1 MRNTSEP
8 EKEPEKTTTDQADA
22 DVRAA
27 LQKSAG
33 KTAVG
38 KAAVAETARD
48 AITAA
53 TGGWRAQIEAVVP
66 SILFIV
72 SLVITGEVNL
82 SVIAPIGFSVLA
94 ILLRFIQKQD
104 VTASFGGLI
113 GVLVAAGLSLWSGQG
128 KNYFVVGLWT
138 SAIFAVVFLIS
149 MLVKRP
155 IAGVIVNLLADK
167 PEEES
172 ADDVPWFKDRVK
184 FRKALLV
191 TAVWVAMF
199 ILRLSV
205 QLPLYLSGEEVA
217 LGIWRLALGIPVFI
231 PVVLFSWVVLRSWVE
246 SARIKLS

>member
-1 MRNTSEP
+1 MNDKTESG
-8 EKEPEKTTTDQADA
+8 KEPEKTAENQSDA

-38 KAAVAETARD
+38 KVAVAETAKD

-94 ILLRFIQKQD
+94 ILLRVVQKQD
-104 VTASFGGLI
+104 FTASLGGLI
-113 GVLVAAGLSLWSGQG
+113 GVLIAAGLSLWSGEG

-138 SAIFAVVFLIS
+138 SSIFAVVFLVS
-149 MLVKRP
+149 MIVKRP
-155 IAGVIVNLLADK
+155 IAGVIVNLLAEK
-167 PEEES
+167 PEEDGV
-172 ADDVPWFKDRVK
+172 DDVPWFKDRGK

-246 SARIKLS
+246 GAKIKLS